1 MDRERRTRLVEAL
14 HGMADEDDAMALD
27 AARRATAI
35 LDESGLDWEDA
46 IVRPARDGGPFMA
59 DFDHGAIDIDG
70 EDLEGAPVIALE
82 GDETVGRL
90 LQSLLALPELGEETR
105 AEVKEYA
112 EELAAGTLD
121 SQDRRYVAALAARLG
136 VRPA

>member
-1 MDRERRTRLVEAL
+1 MDRERRTRLVDAL
-14 HGMADEDDAMALD
+14 HEMADEDDATALD

-35 LDESGLDWEDA
+35 LAESGLDWEDA
-46 IVRPARDGGPFMA
+46 IVYPARAEAPFMA

-70 EDLEGAPVIALE
+70 EDQEGAPVVLDE

-90 LQSLLALPELGEETR
+90 LQSLLDLPELGAETR

-121 SQDRRYVAALAARLG
+121 GQDRRYVAALAARLG
-136 VRPA
+136 VRRN